1 MKEPN
6 GTFKS
11 FLFLHSTV
19 MNMHGI
25 TSIVCTMLLLQLFCP
40 LAIVAQPED
49 PVADSLV
56 KELMKAKA
64 DTMKV
69 KIAIELGYT
78 FNAYDPAKALQY
90 GLDGITL
97 SKKIKYNTGTAELA
111 YVLSDSYLNL
121 GEYDKAKA
129 MLDEAESIYAPLQN
143 MPMLG
148 RINNA
153 RGNWFYMQSDMWSA
167 SQYYSKAA
175 EIFHQLKDTVREIIP
190 YQNLIATLGETK
202 NYEKVITLSKRLL
215 KTLEARGD
223 SARMAATFQHL
234 IINNLALDKPDEAYI
249 YIPPLLQYVDN
260 TLDYNIKSE
269 AYNITGKYYIQK
281 EQFDT
286 AITYFN
292 KALEVALKDNY
303 QTSMYNLSIGEA
315 YLKKNELEKSYDYL
329 QQAEQLAAKAK
340 SRDIYYRVSKQW
352 SRYYEKK
359 HNYERALFYMQEYS
373 KLNDSFLVAETRQYA
388 TQLEAI
394 YESNKKETEILTLKS
409 EQLQKTLDIKRRNNY
424 LYVAGAFLL
433 LLGTI
438 VVLQTKNYRAKRKL
452 MQQET
457 QLQNEKIV
465 TLEKEQQVVSL
476 QSMISGQEM
485 ERNRIARDLH
495 DGLGGLFSTVKM
507 YFSGLQHD
515 KPELGENPLF
525 TQSFDLVD
533 NASAELRR
541 IAHNLMPE
549 VLMKLGLVNA
559 VRDLCNQV
567 QAGKLMKISLQA
579 YGMEQRLTM
588 DTEIMLYRI
597 IQELLN
603 NIIKHANA
611 TEALIQFNRLSDR
624 LTITVEDNGKGFNVE
639 ENTTNTHAGIETV
652 KSRVNYLNGRLN
664 IDSSDGVGT
673 TVIMEFLMNE
683 IKHADL

>member
-1 MKEPN
+1 
-6 GTFKS
+6 
-11 FLFLHSTV
+11 
-19 MNMHGI
+19 
-25 TSIVCTMLLLQLFCP
+25 MLLLQLFCP
-40 LAIVAQPED
+40 LIIVAQPED

-56 KELMKAKA
+56 KELSKAKA

-90 GLDGITL
+90 GLDGIAL
-97 SKKIKYNTGTAELA
+97 SKKIKYNRGTAELA

-167 SQYYSKAA
+167 SQYYSRAA

-234 IINNLALDKPDEAYI
+234 IINNLALDKPDEAYV
-249 YIPPLLQYVDN
+249 YIPPLLKYVDN

-269 AYNITGKYYIQK
+269 AYNIAGKYYVQK
-281 EQFDT
+281 EQYDT
-286 AITYFN
+286 AIAYFN
-292 KALEVALKDNY
+292 KALAFALKDNY

-315 YLKKNELEKSYDYL
+315 YLKKNEPEKAYGYL
-329 QQAEQLAAKAK
+329 KQAEQLAAKAN

-394 YESNKKETEILTLKS
+394 YESNKKETEILKLKS

-433 LLGTI
+433 LLGAI

-452 MQQET
+452 MEQEK
-457 QLQNEKIV
+457 QLQNEKII

-559 VRDLCNQV
+559 VRDLCNQI

-579 YGMEQRLTM
+579 YGMEERLTM

-611 TEALIQFNRLSDR
+611 TEAIIQFNRLSDR

-639 ENTTNTHAGIETV
+639 ENTTNAHAGIETV

-683 IKHADL
+683 VKHTDL